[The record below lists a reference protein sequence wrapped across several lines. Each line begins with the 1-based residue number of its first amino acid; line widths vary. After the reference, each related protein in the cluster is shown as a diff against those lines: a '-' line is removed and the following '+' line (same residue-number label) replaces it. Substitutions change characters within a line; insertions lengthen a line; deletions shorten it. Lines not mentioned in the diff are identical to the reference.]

1 MLQECQAGSCGRV
14 DVSLKDALTAKAKAI
29 VYAFSPT
36 DVNLS
41 SCITPWLTWIKTKP
55 HSWLFK
61 LGLQRIL
68 YAAFQQFNN
77 EKFSK
82 KVDILLV

>member
-1 MLQECQAGSCGRV
+1 MFACRPAIIYPKQMKESERLLQECQAGSCGRV

-41 SCITPWLTWIKTKP
+41 SCITP
-55 HSWLFK
+55 
-61 LGLQRIL
+61 
-68 YAAFQQFNN
+68 
-77 EKFSK
+77 
-82 KVDILLV
+82 